1 RNFIDKNLARGFI
14 RPASSPFAAPV
25 LFRKKKDGGLRL
37 CTDYRGLNA
46 VSLSNA
52 YPLPLIKDLVAEAT
66 KGKIFSKLDL
76 RDAYFRVRIREGDE
90 SKTAFNTPL
99 GQFEYLVMPF
109 GLQGAPGVFM
119 NLINEVLH
127 EFLFKGVVL
136 YLDDVLL
143 YSQDLPSHIK
153 LVRKVLKR
161 LYEHHLFAKL
171 SKCEFHKTCIDFLG
185 YRISGGTVEMDP
197 AKIQAVL
204 DWEPPRTRKQLQ
216 MFLGFANFYRNFI
229 QNFAQIAL
237 PLTDL

>member
-1 RNFIDKNLARGFI
+1 REYRDLAKVFGEDEANELPPHRSTDCAIELLPDCKLPKGKIYAMGPAEKVELRNFIDKNLARGFI

-127 EFLFKGVVL
+127 EFLFKGV
-136 YLDDVLL
+136 
-143 YSQDLPSHIK
+143 P
-153 LVRKVLKR
+153 
-161 LYEHHLFAKL
+161 
-171 SKCEFHKTCIDFLG
+171 
-185 YRISGGTVEMDP
+185 
-197 AKIQAVL
+197 
-204 DWEPPRTRKQLQ
+204 
-216 MFLGFANFYRNFI
+216 
-229 QNFAQIAL
+229 
-237 PLTDL
+237 